1 MVHILMKMGGYNII
15 FKSMWIILS
24 LIELYIICK
33 YIPNKKIRVIS
44 NIGANTLTVY
54 LLHSL
59 LVKLPKRYFINLFCY
74 GEIINIM
81 IMVIIACIILLM
93 FGNEFVK
100 NKIIYLTD
108 LNKLKERLLGRSN

>member
-33 YIPNKKIRVIS
+33 YIPNKKISVIS
-44 NIGANTLTVY
+44 NIGANTLNIY

-59 LVKLPKRYFINLFCY
+59 FVKWLKTYYINLFCY
-74 GEIINIM
+74 GETINII
-81 IMVIIACIILLM
+81 IMVIIACIILLV
-93 FGNEFVK
+93 FGNEFIK
-100 NKIIYLTD
+100 NKISYLTD
-108 LNKLKERLLGRSN
+108 LNKSLEKLQRTTR

>member
-1 MVHILMKMGGYNII
+1 MVHILMKMVGYNIF

-44 NIGANTLTVY
+44 NIGANTLNIY

-59 LVKLPKRYFINLFCY
+59 LVKWIKTYSINLFGY
-74 GEIINIM
+74 GEIINII
-81 IMVIIACIILLM
+81 IMMVIACIILLM
-93 FGNEFVK
+93 FGNEVSK

-108 LNKLKERLLGRSN
+108 LNKLKEKLSGKSN